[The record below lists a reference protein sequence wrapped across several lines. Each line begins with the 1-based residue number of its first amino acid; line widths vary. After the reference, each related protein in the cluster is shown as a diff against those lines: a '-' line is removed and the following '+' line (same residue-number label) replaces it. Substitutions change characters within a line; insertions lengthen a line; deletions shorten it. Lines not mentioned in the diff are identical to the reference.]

1 MSASAIDLAIVG
13 GGLAGGLTALPKGD
27 ALLGSFE
34 AKRWTGGNE
43 VRFPRHKR
51 RLSADYRS
59 LDSRDFDAGLRRCLP
74 QSALHLNARVTALA
88 PDKVTL
94 ADGRSIAAR
103 RILDCR
109 DAAPSPHLTGGW
121 QVFLGQH
128 RRMDAPHGVTR
139 PVIMDATVD
148 QIGGYRFLY
157 LLPLSETD
165 LFLEDTYYQDRAELD
180 APALRERIE
189 SYCAER
195 GWQGDLVHEET
206 GLLPVIT
213 GGDFDAHREALE
225 QPGIAL
231 AGARGGFVHPLTSYT
246 VPIAVRTALAVA
258 DAVGGMDGP
267 DLAGFVAARARDHW
281 RSTGYYR
288 LLGKMLFDAAEAAR
302 AAGFTVETVGRGGLA
317 PVVASLAGRN
327 LDLMRLCGEAR
338 IALDVPAGIAVTDV
352 IVYRV
357 RHLPIAPALAEQMRT
372 GGVVVLHSAELAG
385 HFASECDRLGLD
397 RSSFEPVLIGP
408 RLVPMIGTGWRAV
421 HIAERPED
429 AALLALAAQVCSKA
443 G

>member
-13 GGLAGGLTALPKGD
+13 GGLAGGLTALAVHRAHPEMDIALIEAGDSYGGNHRWSWFESDCGPEGD
-27 ALLGSFE
+27 ALLRSFE

-43 VRFPRHKR
+43 VRFPSHER

-109 DAAPSPHLTGGW
+109 DAVPSPHLTGGW

-128 RRMDAPHGVTR
+128 RRMDAPHGVNR

-189 SYCAER
+189 SYCSER

-213 GGDFDAHREALE
+213 GGDFDAHREGLE

-246 VPIAVRTALAVA
+246 VPIAVRTAIAVA
-258 DAVGGMDGP
+258 DAVGEMAGP

-288 LLGKMLFDAAEAAR
+288 LLGKMLFDAADPSERYRIFERFYTLPEPLIERFYAAKSSPLDKLR
-302 AAGFTVETVGRGGLA
+302 ILSGKP
-317 PVVASLAGRN
+317 PVPIRS
-327 LDLMRLCGEAR
+327 
-338 IALDVPAGIAVTDV
+338 AV
-352 IVYRV
+352 
-357 RHLPIAPALAEQMRT
+357 
-372 GGVVVLHSAELAG
+372 
-385 HFASECDRLGLD
+385 
-397 RSSFEPVLIGP
+397 
-408 RLVPMIGTGWRAV
+408 
-421 HIAERPED
+421 
-429 AALLALAAQVCSKA
+429 AALLGKGAPLVQGDKS
-443 G
+443 

>member
-13 GGLAGGLTALPKGD
+13 GGLAGGLTALAVHRKYPELDVALIEAGD
-27 ALLGSFE
+27 SYGGNHRWSWFESDCGPEGDGLLGSFE

-43 VRFPRHKR
+43 VRFPSHERA
-51 RLSADYRS
+51 LSADYRS

-109 DAAPSPHLTGGW
+109 DAVPSPHLTGGW

-213 GGDFDAHREALE
+213 GGDFDAHREGLE

-258 DAVGGMDGP
+258 DAVGGMNGP

-288 LLGKMLFDAAEAAR
+288 LLGKMLFDAADPSERYRIFERFYTLPEPLIERFYAAKSSPLDKLR
-302 AAGFTVETVGRGGLA
+302 ILSGKP
-317 PVVASLAGRN
+317 PVPIRS
-327 LDLMRLCGEAR
+327 
-338 IALDVPAGIAVTDV
+338 AV
-352 IVYRV
+352 
-357 RHLPIAPALAEQMRT
+357 
-372 GGVVVLHSAELAG
+372 
-385 HFASECDRLGLD
+385 
-397 RSSFEPVLIGP
+397 
-408 RLVPMIGTGWRAV
+408 
-421 HIAERPED
+421 
-429 AALLALAAQVCSKA
+429 AALLGKGAPLVQGDKS
-443 G
+443 

>member
-13 GGLAGGLTALPKGD
+13 GGLAGGLTALAVHRAHPEMDIALIEAGD
-27 ALLGSFE
+27 SYGGNHRWSWFESDCGPEGDGLLGSFE

-43 VRFPRHKR
+43 VRFPSHERA
-51 RLSADYRS
+51 LSADYRS

-213 GGDFDAHREALE
+213 GGDFDAHREGLE

-246 VPIAVRTALAVA
+246 VPIAVRIALAVA

-288 LLGKMLFDAAEAAR
+288 LLGKMLFDAADPSERYRIFERFYTLPEPLIERFYAAKSSPLDKLR
-302 AAGFTVETVGRGGLA
+302 ILSGKP
-317 PVVASLAGRN
+317 PVPIRS
-327 LDLMRLCGEAR
+327 
-338 IALDVPAGIAVTDV
+338 AV
-352 IVYRV
+352 
-357 RHLPIAPALAEQMRT
+357 
-372 GGVVVLHSAELAG
+372 
-385 HFASECDRLGLD
+385 
-397 RSSFEPVLIGP
+397 
-408 RLVPMIGTGWRAV
+408 
-421 HIAERPED
+421 
-429 AALLALAAQVCSKA
+429 AALLGKGAPLVQGDKS
-443 G
+443 

>member
-13 GGLAGGLTALPKGD
+13 GGLAGGLTALAVHRAHPEMDIALIEAGDSYGGNHRWSWFESDLNPEGD

-43 VRFPRHKR
+43 VRFPRHER

-213 GGDFDAHREALE
+213 GGDFDAHREGLE

-288 LLGKMLFDAAEAAR
+288 LLGKMLFDAADPSERYRIFERFYTLPEPLIERFYAAKSSPLDKLR
-302 AAGFTVETVGRGGLA
+302 ILSGKP
-317 PVVASLAGRN
+317 PVPIRS
-327 LDLMRLCGEAR
+327 
-338 IALDVPAGIAVTDV
+338 AV
-352 IVYRV
+352 
-357 RHLPIAPALAEQMRT
+357 
-372 GGVVVLHSAELAG
+372 
-385 HFASECDRLGLD
+385 
-397 RSSFEPVLIGP
+397 
-408 RLVPMIGTGWRAV
+408 
-421 HIAERPED
+421 
-429 AALLALAAQVCSKA
+429 AALLGKGAPLVQGDKS
-443 G
+443 

>member
-13 GGLAGGLTALPKGD
+13 GGLAGGLTALAVHRAHPEMDIALIEAGD
-27 ALLGSFE
+27 SYGGNHRWSWFESDCGPEGDVLLGSFE

-43 VRFPRHKR
+43 VRFPSHERA
-51 RLSADYRS
+51 LSADYRS

-109 DAAPSPHLTGGW
+109 DAVPSPHLTGGW

-189 SYCAER
+189 NYCAER

-213 GGDFDAHREALE
+213 GGDFDAHREGLE

-246 VPIAVRTALAVA
+246 VPIAVRTGIAVA
-258 DAVGGMDGP
+258 DAVGEMDGP

-288 LLGKMLFDAAEAAR
+288 LLGKMLFDAADPSERYRIFERFYTLPEPLIERFYAAKSSPLDKLR
-302 AAGFTVETVGRGGLA
+302 ILSGKP
-317 PVVASLAGRN
+317 PVPIRS
-327 LDLMRLCGEAR
+327 
-338 IALDVPAGIAVTDV
+338 AV
-352 IVYRV
+352 
-357 RHLPIAPALAEQMRT
+357 
-372 GGVVVLHSAELAG
+372 
-385 HFASECDRLGLD
+385 
-397 RSSFEPVLIGP
+397 
-408 RLVPMIGTGWRAV
+408 
-421 HIAERPED
+421 
-429 AALLALAAQVCSKA
+429 AALLGKGAPLVQGDKS
-443 G
+443 